1 MTQSPPLL
9 RGRAVTKSF
18 GNELLG
24 SAPGNFTLRSVD
36 IDLRAG
42 EILTVA
48 GGAGAGKTTLLQCL
62 CGLLRP
68 ESGRIEVFGDPVKPG
83 WCPPQIAYVPAAPVY
98 YPFLTPRDVLE
109 FSAMRNNPSSRSSG
123 AVDQALQRLDLMR
136 VESSTVTSLPRDVLR
151 RLAVAEA
158 LVGDPEIILMDTTAD
173 DIVTLGP
180 VVLACLKRKADAGC
194 AVMLA
199 TRDISAVVRVATRLM
214 LLDHG
219 RTSRTFA
226 LESLGEPIVSG
237 LPAHLPRLVAE
248 RVH

>member
-1 MTQSPPLL
+1 LSQSPLLL
-9 RGRAVTKSF
+9 RGRAVTRSF
-18 GNELLG
+18 GNDLSG
-24 SAPGNFTLRSVD
+24 DFTLRSID

-48 GGAGAGKTTLLQCL
+48 GAAGAGKTTLLQCL

-68 ESGRIEVFGDPVKPG
+68 QSGRIEVCGDAVKPG
-83 WCPPQIAYVPAAPVY
+83 SCPPQVAYVPAAPVY

-109 FSAMRNNPSSRSSG
+109 LSAMRSNPSSRSSG
-123 AVDQALQRLDLMR
+123 AVDRAIARLDLME
-136 VESSTVTSLPRDVLR
+136 VESSTVASLPRHVIR

-158 LVGDPEIILMDTTAD
+158 LVGNPEIILMDTTPAD
-173 DIVTLGP
+173 LVTLEP
-180 VVLACLKRKADAGC
+180 VVLGCLKGKADAGC

-199 TRDISAVVRVATRLM
+199 TRDISAVVPVTTRLM
-214 LLDHG
+214 LLDRG
-219 RTSRTFA
+219 RASRTFA
-226 LESLGEPIVSG
+226 LESLGEAIVTG